1 MQEIKVGSA
10 VRLMGGGPIS
20 TVIAADEPP
29 PEPPFPVVHLSP
41 APAWKPGSWRVAW
54 YVQGALRIAVLPG
67 EALMVVKPP
76 PDTDQF

>member
-29 PEPPFPVVHLSP
+29 LEPPFPVVHLSP
-41 APAWKPGSWRVAW
+41 APAWRVAW